1 MKENLKNS
9 GIDIKR
15 VEETPDQSEQYFR
28 QKLEDSLSPSQKV
41 EDLELTEI
49 INVHAIEPLMDNFYK
64 LTNIPI
70 GLNDLKGNVLI
81 GVRCRNLHQVSQGT
95 P

>member
-41 EDLELTEI
+41 EDL
-49 INVHAIEPLMDNFYK
+49 
-64 LTNIPI
+64 
-70 GLNDLKGNVLI
+70 
-81 GVRCRNLHQVSQGT
+81 
-95 P
+95 